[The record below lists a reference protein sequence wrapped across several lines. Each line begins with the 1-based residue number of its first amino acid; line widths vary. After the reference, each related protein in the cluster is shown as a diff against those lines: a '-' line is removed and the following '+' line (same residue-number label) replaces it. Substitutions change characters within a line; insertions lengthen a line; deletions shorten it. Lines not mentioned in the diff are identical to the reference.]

1 MQTNRSSTFNSSAF
15 IESVLDRGRQKVQQE
30 NKRKQVR
37 SLFRAFRRDRSGATA
52 IEFAIVAMPFLAVV
66 FAIIE
71 FGLAFFINRVLDN
84 SVADATRLIKTGQAQ
99 KQGLNEAEFKT
110 AICQQLTT
118 ALCNESRLE
127 VDVRVFNSFSQIALP
142 DLVDADGNTTG
153 RSSYATGNGGQI
165 VVARVIYRWPMF
177 TSLLQTNAGDTG
189 NMERLLFSTAV
200 FRNEPFPWSAPAPC
214 SSPCAKP

>member
-1 MQTNRSSTFNSSAF
+1 MQQDSRHKQR
-15 IESVLDRGRQKVQQE
+15 RGV
-30 NKRKQVR
+30 
-37 SLFRAFRRDRSGATA
+37 FRAFRRDRSGATA
-52 IEFAIVAMPFLAVV
+52 IEFAIVAMPFLAVI

-71 FGLAFFINRVLDN
+71 FGLAFFINRILDN

-99 KQGLNEAEFKT
+99 KQGLNEAQFKT
-110 AICQQLTT
+110 AVCQQLTS

-142 DLVDADGNTTG
+142 DLVDADGNMTD
-153 RSSYATGNGGQI
+153 RSSFATGKGGQI

-189 NMERLLFSTAV
+189 NMERLLISTAV
-200 FRNEPFPWSAPAPC
+200 FRNEPFPW
-214 SSPCAKP
+214 